1 MVYQKPLRTD
11 DLNPDKIK
19 VVVRCDTVKII
30 VQWDDMVV
38 GASVFIPCIDTEKAK
53 QQMIKIAELKSWKV
67 EMRVRIENKMFGLRI
82 WRTV

>member
-19 VVVRCDTVKII
+19 VVV
-30 VQWDDMVV
+30 QWGDMVV
-38 GASVFIPCIDTEKAK
+38 GASVFVPCIDTEKTK
-53 QQMIKIAELKSWKV
+53 QQMIKIAELKTWQV

-82 WRTV
+82 WRIV

>member
-19 VVVRCDTVKII
+19 VVVR
-30 VQWDDMVV
+30 WDDMVV

-53 QQMIKIAELKSWKV
+53 QQVEKVVTAKSWQV
-67 EMRVRIENKMFGLRI
+67 ETRVRIEDKMFGLRI
-82 WRTV
+82 WRIV